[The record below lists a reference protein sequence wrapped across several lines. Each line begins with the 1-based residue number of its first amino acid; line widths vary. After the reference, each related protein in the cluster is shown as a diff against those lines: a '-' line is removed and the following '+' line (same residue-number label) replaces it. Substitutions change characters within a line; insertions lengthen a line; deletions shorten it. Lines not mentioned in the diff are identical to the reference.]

1 MLDRTSH
8 STTRVSPNV
17 SETRRIVGVSGRVR
31 DESSRRWATFI
42 LVPFLV
48 FSPNE
53 HLIDEC
59 EHGSGD

>member
-1 MLDRTSH
+1 MAFNACMSF
-8 STTRVSPNV
+8 P
-17 SETRRIVGVSGRVR
+17 IVGVSGRVR
-31 DESSRRWATFI
+31 DESSRRWATFV